1 MSQAAKDRERRRQ
14 LYAIA
19 IVAIIALLGI
29 NIYLL
34 MGNKSKEQVIVQ
46 QEKQLDKAD
55 ELRKK
60 LNEEYQAAL
69 ADLDAKAQENEE
81 LREIVAQQKEKLKQ
95 MYKKID
101 RNISRGVKNES
112 LLKQAQAQIASL
124 KVKGEDYVATID
136 SLTAKNVDLQKYS
149 QVLEEEK
156 DELSEVIVAKEE
168 AIALK
173 EEEVKQ
179 VEEEKSQ
186 LKTKVARGA
195 VLSVRNIEIVPLK
208 IRRNGKEKKTGYA
221 RRVEKFNVCFDV
233 IKNELTEAGRN
244 KFHLRILTP
253 TGETIAVEQRG
264 SGTTINQD
272 NDGTEMRYTTVK
284 SFEYD
289 NGEPNL
295 CMDWIQEEKLG
306 NKGEYIFEIYNK
318 GYLAGKKTV
327 KLK

>member
-34 MGNKSKEQVIVQ
+34 VDRDSKVTVIDR

-55 ELRKK
+55 ELRNK

-81 LREIVAQQKEKLKQ
+81 LREIVEQQKEKLKKL
-95 MYKKID
+95 YNKID
-101 RNISRGVKNES
+101 RNISRGRKNES
-112 LLKQAQAQIASL
+112 LLKQAQAQINGL
-124 KVKGEDYVATID
+124 VVKAEGYVTTID
-136 SLTAKNVDLQKYS
+136 SLTAQNADLQKYS

-156 DELSEVIVAKEE
+156 DELTDVIVAKEE
-168 AIALK
+168 AIAQK

-195 VLSVRNIEIVPLK
+195 VLSVRNINIQPLK
-208 IRRNGKEKKTGYA
+208 IRRSGKEKGTSYA
-221 RRVEKFNVCFDV
+221 KRVEKFNVCFDV
-233 IKNELTEAGRN
+233 IKNELTESGRN
-244 KFHLRILTP
+244 KFHLRIITP

-264 SGTTINQD
+264 SGTTINQE
-272 NDGTEMRYTTVK
+272 NNGTEMRYTTVK
-284 SFEYD
+284 TFEYSND
-289 NGEPNL
+289 EPKI
-295 CMDWIQEEKLG
+295 CMDWIQEEKLA
-306 NKGEYIFEIYNK
+306 NKGEYTFEVYNK
-318 GYLAGKKTV
+318 GYLAGKKV
-327 KLK
+327 LKLK